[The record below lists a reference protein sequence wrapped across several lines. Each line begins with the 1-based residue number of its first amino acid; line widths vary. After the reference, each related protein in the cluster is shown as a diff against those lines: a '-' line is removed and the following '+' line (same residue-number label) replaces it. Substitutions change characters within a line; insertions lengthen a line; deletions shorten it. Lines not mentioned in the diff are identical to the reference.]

1 MAKNDMAKSLVV
13 AKLKEVFGNDFL
25 GETDKKYY
33 VMSEENGEKVQVA
46 ISLTCPKVPVE
57 FAGMASNSGSQANA
71 ESVDFDWG
79 DTNKPAEPQPAV
91 VSETEQENIRKM
103 LQKLGL

>member
-13 AKLKEVFGNDFL
+13 AKLKEIFGNDFL
-25 GETDKKYY
+25 GEADKKYY

-57 FAGMASNSGSQANA
+57 FAGMASNSGSKANA

-91 VSETEQENIRKM
+91 VSNEEQENIRKM
-103 LQKLGL
+103 LEKLGL

>member
-25 GETDKKYY
+25 GEADKKYY

-57 FAGMASNSGSQANA
+57 FAGMTSNSGSKASA

-79 DTNKPAEPQPAV
+79 DIQKVEEPQPAV
-91 VSETEQENIRKM
+91 VSNEEQENIRKM
-103 LQKLGL
+103 LEKLGL